1 MPKLQVRIIDAA
13 MACSALADKVT
24 VGHTS
29 PRRAAEHAFSPEVS
43 TVMSKTL
50 PDQIADLLI
59 ALIFTGD
66 ITPGSK
72 LPPER
77 QLAEYLDVDR
87 TSLRMALRTL
97 GRMNAVSSVQGSGIR
112 VGDVHKDM
120 GLDFLDNLYR
130 IPELELGGNL
140 LLAGL
145 ELFNRA
151 IPTAIRMALETHRQ
165 QGNPQRYQ
173 RIPELVHA
181 MYAALSQQQSM
192 AELAALEVDLI
203 DTVIGATGNL
213 VLQAS
218 ATSSRR
224 IRLMLT
230 TRLYEIINVREHLDY
245 QVRML
250 SMTLQQELDMSGFVG
265 EYQRYIDTI
274 TLPLFRHLQSISP
287 HPRLIRSPLH
297 NGRNIMSLKPLL
309 GMAVQS

>member
-1 MPKLQVRIIDAA
+1 
-13 MACSALADKVT
+13 
-24 VGHTS
+24 
-29 PRRAAEHAFSPEVS
+29 
-43 TVMSKTL
+43 MSKTL

-66 ITPGSK
+66 IAPGSK

-97 GRMNAVSSVQGSGIR
+97 GRMNAVNSVQGSGIR
-112 VGDVHKDM
+112 VGDVHQDM

-130 IPELELGGNL
+130 IPELELGGDL

-151 IPTAIRMALETHRQ
+151 IPTAIRMALEAHRNHGQ
-165 QGNPQRYQ
+165 HGQPPVYQ
-173 RIPELVHA
+173 RIPALVHG
-181 MYAALSQQQSM
+181 MYQALSEQRPM
-192 AELAALEVDLI
+192 AELAEMEVELI
-203 DTVIGATGNL
+203 DMVITATGNL

-230 TRLYEIINVREHLDY
+230 TRLYEIIDVRAHLDY

-250 SMTLQQELDMSGFVG
+250 SLTLQPDLEMGQFIG
-265 EYQRYIDTI
+265 EYQRYIDTL
-274 TLPLFRHLQSISP
+274 TRPLFEHLRQISRA
-287 HPRLIRSPLH
+287 PRLLRSPLH
-297 NGRNIMSLKPLL
+297 NGRNITSLRPLMSV
-309 GMAVQS
+309 AAF